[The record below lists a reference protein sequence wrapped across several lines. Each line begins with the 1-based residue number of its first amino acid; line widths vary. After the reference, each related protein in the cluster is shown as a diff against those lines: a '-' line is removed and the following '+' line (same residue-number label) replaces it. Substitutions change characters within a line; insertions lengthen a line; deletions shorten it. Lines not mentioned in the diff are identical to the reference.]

1 MKIRAGE
8 REREREMNTTFYE
21 GCKAAPA
28 KHGHSLAS
36 RGIEG
41 SVRNSTDPKHTVM
54 LIRTEL
60 CVFVFRRVRMLKFN
74 TEINSCQR

>member
-8 REREREMNTTFYE
+8 RERERQMNTTFYE

-28 KHGHSLAS
+28 KHGHSLES

-41 SVRNSTDPKHTVM
+41 SERNRTAPKHKVM
-54 LIRTEL
+54 LIRSKL
-60 CVFVFRRVRMLKFN
+60 CVFVFQRVRILKFN
-74 TEINSCQR
+74 TEINSR